1 MNHFSDAEL
10 SAFFDEALPPARCSQ
25 LEHEL
30 RSNTKLRQRLIEVR
44 GRESA
49 GLHTLGAIWRRNRLS
64 CPSRS
69 ELGRFVLGTLETEQ
83 RNYIQFHLQNIGCRY
98 CQANLA
104 DIDPAQKTP
113 EQATT
118 RRSRYFQTS
127 AGYLKKD

>member
-10 SAFFDEALPPARCSQ
+10 SAFFDEALSPARCSQ

-30 RSNTKLRQRLIEVR
+30 RSNTQLRQRLIEVR

-64 CPSRS
+64 CPDRS
-69 ELGRFVLGTLETEQ
+69 ELGQFVLGTLETEQ
-83 RNYIQFHLQNIGCRY
+83 REYIQFHLQKIGCRY

-104 DIDPAQKTP
+104 DIDPADKMP
-113 EQATT
+113 EQVTT

>member
-1 MNHFSDAEL
+1 MDHFSDAEL

-25 LEHEL
+25 LEHAL
-30 RSNTKLRQRLIEVR
+30 RSDAKLRQRLIEVR

-64 CPSRS
+64 CPDRS
-69 ELGRFVLGTLETEQ
+69 ELGQFVLGTLETQQ
-83 RNYIQFHLQNIGCRY
+83 RNYIQFHLQTIGCRY

-104 DIDPAQKTP
+104 DIDPAEKASAQS
-113 EQATT
+113 TT

>member
-10 SAFFDEALPPARCSQ
+10 SAFLDEALPPARCSQ

-30 RSNTKLRQRLIEVR
+30 RSNTQLRQRLIEVR

-64 CPSRS
+64 CPDRS
-69 ELGRFVLGTLETEQ
+69 ELGQFVLGTLEAEQ
-83 RNYIQFHLQNIGCRY
+83 RNYIQFHLQKIGCRY

-104 DIDPAQKTP
+104 DIEPTDKTP

-118 RRSRYFQTS
+118 RRTRYFQTS
-127 AGYLKKD
+127 AGYLKKH

>member
-10 SAFFDEALPPARCSQ
+10 SAFLDEALPPARCSQ
-25 LEHEL
+25 REHEL
-30 RSNTKLRQRLIEVR
+30 RSNTQLRQRLIEVR

-64 CPSRS
+64 CPDRA
-69 ELGRFVLGTLETEQ
+69 ELGQFVLGTLEAEQ
-83 RNYIQFHLQNIGCRY
+83 RNYIQFHLQKIGCRY

-104 DIDPAQKTP
+104 DIEPTDKTP

-118 RRSRYFQTS
+118 RRTRYFQTS
-127 AGYLKKD
+127 AGYLKKH